1 MIIKKQLTKRENKS
15 LDQYFLEIGKY
26 DLLSP
31 GEEVDLAIK
40 IRKGNLKAQ
49 EKLVNAN
56 LRFVVSVAKMY
67 QNQGLS
73 LGDLINEGNVGL
85 IKAAKRFDETKGF
98 KFISYAVWW
107 IRQGIMSAIADQ
119 TRVVRLPL
127 NQVGNLTK
135 LGKANREFEQEFERK
150 PTTEELAKILE
161 ITSDEVAYIL
171 QISSRQVSVDAPL
184 KNNDEGNTNTLMD
197 VLHNDTRV
205 MPDTALMND
214 SLKNEVESILS
225 TLDEREAEVIRLSF
239 GIGSNHK
246 ATLEEIGS
254 KFNLTRERIRQIKEK
269 ALRKLRSS
277 KRSDRLK
284 DYLG

>member
-1 MIIKKQLTKRENKS
+1 LKITRQLTNRENKS
-15 LDQYFLEIGKY
+15 LDQYFLEIGKV
-26 DLLSP
+26 DLLTP
-31 GEEVDLAIK
+31 NEEIELAILIK
-40 IRKGNLKAQ
+40 KGDMLAQ
-49 EKLVNAN
+49 EKLIKAN

-85 IKAAKRFDETKGF
+85 IKAAKRFDETRGF

-119 TRVVRLPL
+119 SRVVRLPL
-127 NQVGNLTK
+127 NRVGNLTR
-135 LGKANREFEQEFERK
+135 LSKAYRELEQEYERK
-150 PTTEELAKILE
+150 PTTDELAKILD

-184 KNNDEGNTNTLMD
+184 KSGDENKNTLMD
-197 VLHNDTRV
+197 VLHNEDQS
-205 MPDTALMND
+205 MPDKDLMSD
-214 SLKNEVESILS
+214 SLKNEVANILSIL
-225 TLDEREAEVIRLSF
+225 DAREAEVIRLSF
-239 GIGSNHK
+239 GIGSNQK
-246 ATLEEIGS
+246 ATLEEIGE

-277 KRSDRLK
+277 KRSNKLK
-284 DYLG
+284 DYLGK